1 MIRECRPEDT
11 EALYTIIN
19 EAAKAYQG
27 RIPPQCYHEPYMPQE
42 ELRAE
47 MRRITFC
54 GWEEKGAL
62 VGVMGMERVEDT
74 TLIRHAY
81 VLPHCQG
88 RGVGSKLLAH
98 LKGLT
103 TTPRLLVGTWADV
116 PWAIDFYQKHGFRL
130 LSNKDELLT
139 TYWNVPA
146 RQREVSVVLG
156 LDLAS

>member
-11 EALYTIIN
+11 EALYAIIN

-27 RIPPQCYHEPYMPQE
+27 YIPPDCYHEPYMPQE

-47 MRRITFC
+47 MRRVTFV

-62 VGVMGMERVEDT
+62 VGIMGIERVKDT
-74 TLIRHAY
+74 TLVRHAY
-81 VLPHCQG
+81 VLPHYQR
-88 RGVGSKLLAH
+88 RGIGSQLLAH
-98 LKGLT
+98 IKELT
-103 TTPRLLVGTWADV
+103 TTPHLLVGTWADA

-130 LSNKDELLT
+130 LPNKDELLT
-139 TYWNVPA
+139 MYWDVPA

-156 LDLAS
+156 LDLAR